1 MARGS
6 VGSVLVSL
14 SRQRNRYILYSLARH
29 AEHAPMGVEVLA
41 REVAGWEYGIAP
53 ESVPDEAFESVLD
66 DLSRN
71 SLPTLSYR
79 GLVEYDPLSGLV
91 GRPRYSFTADILV
104 SLLARIELNSV
115 L

>member
-6 VGSVLVSL
+6 VGSVVISL
-14 SRQRNRYILYSLARH
+14 SKERNRYILYSLARH
-29 AEHAPMGVEVLA
+29 AENAPMGVEVLA
-41 REVAGWEYGIAP
+41 REVAGLEHGIAP
-53 ESVPDEAFESVLD
+53 ESVPDETFEAVLD

-91 GRPRYSFTADILV
+91 GRPGYSLTADTLV
-104 SLLARIELNSV
+104 SLLARIELGSF